1 MAIIS
6 GLLQVYV
13 LLIFIRIMLT
23 WIPNIDPDLPPVRML
38 MQITDPV
45 LDFARRYI
53 PPLGMIDISP
63 MIVMIVLIF
72 LLRLLNSV

>member
-6 GLLQVYV
+6 SLIQLYT

-23 WIPNIDPDLPPVRML
+23 WVPNLDPDLPPVRLL

-45 LDFARRYI
+45 LDFARRFI

-63 MIVMIVLIF
+63 MIVMIVLMF
-72 LLRLLNSV
+72 LLRILNSV

>member
-6 GLLQVYV
+6 SLIQIYT

-23 WIPNIDPDLPPVRML
+23 WVPNLDPDLPPVRLL

-45 LDFARRYI
+45 LDFARRFI

-63 MIVMIVLIF
+63 MIVMIVLMF
-72 LLRLLNSV
+72 LLRILNSV